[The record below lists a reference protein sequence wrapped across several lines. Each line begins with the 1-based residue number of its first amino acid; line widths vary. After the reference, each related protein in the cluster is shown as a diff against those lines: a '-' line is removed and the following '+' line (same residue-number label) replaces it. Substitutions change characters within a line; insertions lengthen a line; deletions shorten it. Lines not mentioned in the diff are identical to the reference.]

1 MKNSFP
7 PLQHAAALDG
17 CFPRIDRQ
25 FTIEN
30 FQAEKKKKQYLKHR
44 SIPSEN
50 HTFCVESIVFPSINP
65 KIELIHSLWGHSL
78 ATIPLTR
85 SQDDPGLNYPM
96 KRSLKLLDNRT
107 VVLKRIKPQQQSNF
121 DKKQN
126 FSTNFAGISH
136 NFKTTQTV
144 SWVVAIKVVIYI
156 FD

>member
-50 HTFCVESIVFPSINP
+50 HTFCVESIVLPINQS
-65 KIELIHSLWGHSL
+65 KNWLIHSPWGHFL

-85 SQDDPGLNYPM
+85 SQDNPGFEIELSHE
-96 KRSLKLLDNRT
+96 RSLRLTDNRA
-107 VVLKRIKPQQQSNF
+107 VVFKRIRPQQQSNF

-136 NFKTTQTV
+136 NLKLLKPFLE
-144 SWVVAIKVVIYI
+144 SLPSRS
-156 FD
+156 

>member
-30 FQAEKKKKQYLKHR
+30 FQAKKKKKTIVKTSIDPFWKSHFLCGVHR
-44 SIPSEN
+44 SSYQPIQKL
-50 HTFCVESIVFPSINP
+50 IV
-65 KIELIHSLWGHSL
+65 HSPWGHFL

-85 SQDDPGLNYPM
+85 SQDNPGFEIELSHE
-96 KRSLKLLDNRT
+96 RSLRLTDNRA
-107 VVLKRIKPQQQSNF
+107 VVFKRIRPQQQSNF

-136 NFKTTQTV
+136 NLKLLKPFLE
-144 SWVVAIKVVIYI
+144 SLPPRS
-156 FD
+156 